1 MCSASVC
8 GIVVAA
14 LPLTELC
21 SSVFYRKETVH
32 IVFFLIFV
40 NRFKS
45 MNEDAIFRVD
55 FDHLLNQELVIK
67 PGENSAEISVNVTE
81 DILPENNET
90 FLLILTSLDKVTI
103 IPSGSTRITILNNG
117 KTYCLLFMLI
127 NHYCITLT
135 DTLTIP
141 DITKIES
148 NNYFFLY
155 IERKKIKCRGHVFA
169 SSSSLTAS
177 NTKRTNLTR

>member
-32 IVFFLIFV
+32 IVFFLIFI

-45 MNEDAIFRVD
+45 MNEDAIFRLD
-55 FDHLLNQELVIK
+55 FDHLLNQELIIK

-90 FLLILTSLDKVTI
+90 FLLTLMSLDKVTI
-103 IPSGSTRITILNNG
+103 ISSGSARITILNNG
-117 KTYCLLFMLI
+117 KTYAIVPISVLDIIIQLLAIYADKPLLY
-127 NHYCITLT
+127 NPYRHL
-135 DTLTIP
+135 
-141 DITKIES
+141 
-148 NNYFFLY
+148 NYSGY
-155 IERKKIKCRGHVFA
+155 YENRI
-169 SSSSLTAS
+169 
-177 NTKRTNLTR
+177 